1 MEVEAG
7 RTSDDQR
14 SPRREHDLRE
24 RYARYIVG
32 AEWKEIISCLTIVH
46 PISSRLFI
54 VVVYCTALLLLQI
67 KKFYSIPFYCL
78 LGKWTHMS
86 NVFMQS
92 LLTFCLFFHV
102 LCVFILYFMPSP
114 IL

>member
-67 KKFYSIPFYCL
+67 KKILFYSIL
-78 LGKWTHMS
+78 LFVRYLNGH
-86 NVFMQS
+86 
-92 LLTFCLFFHV
+92 
-102 LCVFILYFMPSP
+102 I
-114 IL
+114 

>member
-7 RTSDDQR
+7 RTYSDDQR
-14 SPRREHDLRE
+14 SPRREHDFRE

-67 KKFYSIPFYCL
+67 KKISI
-78 LGKWTHMS
+78 
-86 NVFMQS
+86 
-92 LLTFCLFFHV
+92 LFHSIV
-102 LCVFILYFMPSP
+102 C
-114 IL
+114 